1 MFLLAHRHNMKMRHY
16 SNGFAICL
24 LLQGVNIWHRGGLL
38 HMLGSWEFEIL
49 NMFSVNTVIF

>member
-24 LLQGVNIWHRGGLL
+24 LLQGVNIWHRGGFTT
-38 HMLGSWEFEIL
+38 HVRELG
-49 NMFSVNTVIF
+49 V